1 MELLTEYGREQP
13 TPVAKVKSSKGPNN
27 SILFEVL
34 WGDML
39 VGSCAS
45 KEEAEVFAENYTLA
59 KQVGQS

>member
-1 MELLTEYGREQP
+1 MELLTEYGREQS

-39 VGSCAS
+39 VGSCSS
-45 KEEAEVFAENYTLA
+45 KEEAEVFAENYTLT
-59 KQVGQS
+59 KQVGRT

>member
-1 MELLTEYGREQP
+1 MELLNEYGRAP
-13 TPVAKVKSSKGPNN
+13 TPVAKVKSSRGSND
-27 SILFEVL
+27 ILLFEVL
-34 WGDML
+34 YDGMR

>member
-1 MELLTEYGREQP
+1 MELLTEYGREQS

-39 VGSCAS
+39 VGSCTS
-45 KEEAEVFAENYTLA
+45 EHEAEVFAENYTLA